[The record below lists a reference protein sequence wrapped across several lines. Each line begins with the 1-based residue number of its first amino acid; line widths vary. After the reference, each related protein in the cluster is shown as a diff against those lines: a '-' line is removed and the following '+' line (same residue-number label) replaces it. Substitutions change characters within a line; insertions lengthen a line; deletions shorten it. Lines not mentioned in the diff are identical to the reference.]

1 MSLEKITVAQM
12 DEKGVCAAPDKLTGT
27 AAQNKA
33 LFDRMVREIVAPAHN
48 ACVDAV
54 NEIDEQETQWAEAEE
69 TRVTAETARVAAE
82 SDRTA
87 SEGTRQANE
96 TARVQAETARA
107 NAEAQRQTNEQLR
120 QMAENSRAFAE
131 TQRVNAEDTRKANET
146 ARVQAETA
154 RDDAETQRQSNETT
168 RQNAEAQR
176 VSAENARNVWEDY
189 DVTKFYTVGN
199 KVVYGG
205 SSYLCIKPCTGVNP
219 MNGTYWRRIAAKGA
233 NGAPGERGNCIW
245 YTERTPDQMGNTVLV
260 NDLWIVK
267 YRNGPF
273 YPGDVTICTEV
284 SDGVASWSR
293 ICSMV
298 GEHGSVWHVGSGRP
312 HGVVAANETDLYL
325 DTSTADVWQF
335 RANASTGGLDWI
347 AVCNIKGSKG
357 EKGAPG
363 DAGKSAYASAQDG
376 GYTGTEAQFNASLGA
391 LINIES
397 VDALPES
404 PDANTLYLIREV

>member
-87 SEGTRQANE
+87 SEQTRQANE
-96 TARVQAETARA
+96 TAREQNEKERKTDET
-107 NAEAQRQTNEQLR
+107 LR
-120 QMAENSRAFAE
+120 SMAENSRAYKE
-131 TQRVNAEDTRKANET
+131 EQRVKAEETRQANE
-146 ARVQAETA
+146 AVRAN
-154 RDDAETQRQSNETT
+154 AETQRQSNEVA

-205 SSYLCIKPCTGVNP
+205 SSYLCIKPCTGRNP
-219 MNGTYWRRIAAKGA
+219 MNGTYWRRIAGRGA
-233 NGAPGERGNCIW
+233 NGAPGERGNRIW

-335 RANASTGGLDWI
+335 RTNASAGGLDWI
-347 AVCNIKGSKG
+347 AVCNIKGGKG
-357 EKGAPG
+357 EKGATG